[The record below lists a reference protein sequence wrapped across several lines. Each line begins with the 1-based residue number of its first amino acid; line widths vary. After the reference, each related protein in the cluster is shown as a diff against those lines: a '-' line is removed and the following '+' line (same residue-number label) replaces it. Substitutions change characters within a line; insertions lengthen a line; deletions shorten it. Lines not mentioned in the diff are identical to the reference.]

1 MKRVT
6 FVFLGILVITASVLL
21 TQNKTE
27 QQESAS
33 IVKADLKKNNLSE
46 IFD

>member
-21 TQNKTE
+21 TQNKTH

-33 IVKADLKKNNLSE
+33 IVKADLKKNKLPE
-46 IFD
+46 VFD